1 MILNNILVILCI
13 SPSLKYQKKPDTTI
27 LHLYETLSNQFI
39 ETGVKVLYYKTN
51 FWIYID
57 SILPAIGSRFYY
69 GKHYVII
76 PLYFIKGLIILF
88 LSISLMTSGKYF
100 NKGVKALDEPNLGYV
115 VRETPDKI
123 VVFGEKNERYDIPI
137 KEIEQVGA
145 NVLIGLNSAD
155 LGKYAVPRDA
165 PLPAGRQDPW
175 AEPDKV
181 VDLAAYEGKYPNT
194 LFNKG
199 VRAKNEDHVGHV
211 LKETND
217 KIVVFGGNNKRFDIP
232 KSEIYQVG
240 MNVIIKI
247 DFPEIFK
254 YEVPKEAPLPTG
266 EPIETVDT
274 DAFPED
280 YHGPK

>member
-1 MILNNILVILCI
+1 
-13 SPSLKYQKKPDTTI
+13 
-27 LHLYETLSNQFI
+27 
-39 ETGVKVLYYKTN
+39 
-51 FWIYID
+51 
-57 SILPAIGSRFYY
+57 
-69 GKHYVII
+69 
-76 PLYFIKGLIILF
+76 
-88 LSISLMTSGKYF
+88 MTSGKYF

-175 AEPDKV
+175 AEPDRM
-181 VDLAAYEGKYPNT
+181 VDLASYEGKYPNT

-217 KIVVFGGNNKRFDIP
+217 KIVIFGEGNNRFDVP

-240 MNVIIKI
+240 MNVILKI

-254 YEVPKEAPLPTG
+254 YRVDKNSPLPTG
-266 EPIETVDT
+266 ENIEEINKEAYT
-274 DAFPED
+274 ED
-280 YHGPK
+280 YHGTR